1 MCPSFSSPPYRPSWF
16 PFSDCLISPIPFSF
30 PLPSP
35 PLLLLHLTLCPPPA
49 FLLVLQV
56 LLSFGDKPQARHNAD
71 SGTPG
76 AIKVGPPAQVLTRV
90 GAEQTGLVPFQSAS
104 TPQVH
109 HTHVSPCSCQSTFL
123 KMSSCQ
129 RRHRP
134 RCVRACV
141 RVYFYISICFSV
153 LLYLSTVHVS
163 SPHTA
168 YTYVAVAQGVVM
180 VPALL
185 AGGCVNR

>member
-1 MCPSFSSPPYRPSWF
+1 MCPSFSSPPYRPFWF
-16 PFSDCLISPIPFSF
+16 PFGDYLISPTPFPF
-30 PLPSP
+30 PLPSS

-49 FLLVLQV
+49 SLLVLQV

-71 SGTPG
+71 SSTPG
-76 AIKVGPPAQVLTRV
+76 AIKVGPPAPVLTRV
-90 GAEQTGLVPFQSAS
+90 GAEQTGLVPFQPAS

-109 HTHVSPCSCQSTFL
+109 HTHISPCSCQSTFL

-141 RVYFYISICFSV
+141 CIFTFPSASAYCYI
-153 LLYLSTVHVS
+153 LALYTCQA
-163 SPHTA
+163 HTLQH
-168 YTYVAVAQGVVM
+168 TYVAVAQGVAM